1 MNEELLQKAMLLFDT
16 AEKWNAFVELANK
29 KDEIQ
34 NRWWKSLQNAVYQH
48 ELRELNPNWGI
59 TIWNNWEIKWFI
71 KGESPNSLIIHF
83 CGEYFRVF
91 SNAGALDINKVNE
104 LIKDPRFDCIRNAFD
119 RIDGTNHETLA
130 WEYRNFSFSTIF
142 DCKFPDHRTL
152 SWYAGNRT
160 EEFADQIIRK
170 VRKLQTPEIT
180 ELFREI
186 NHKCR
191 K

>member
-16 AEKWNAFVELANK
+16 PEKWNAFVELANN
-29 KDEIQ
+29 KDEIH

-48 ELRELNPNWGI
+48 ELRELNPDWGI
-59 TIWNNWEIKWFI
+59 TIWSDCDIKWFI
-71 KGESPNSLIIHF
+71 KDNTDKFLVIQF
-83 CGEYFRVF
+83 TKEYFRVF
-91 SNAGALDINKVNE
+91 SNFGALDINKVNE

-130 WEYRNFSFSTIF
+130 WEYRNFSFGTIF
-142 DCKFPDHRTL
+142 DCKFPNSSIL
-152 SWYAGNRT
+152 SWYAGNKT
-160 EEFADQIIRK
+160 DEFADQLIRK

-186 NHKCR
+186 NQKCHK
-191 K
+191 